1 MNMDDPYAELRRN
14 MIERQLLSRGIRDGA
29 VLAAMAKIQ
38 RELFLDE
45 GARQNSYADGPLPIG
60 CGQTISQP
68 YIVAYMTELLGLAG
82 GEKVLEIGSGSGYQ
96 TAVLAE
102 IAAKVYSVE
111 LIPELSHSASG
122 LLLGR
127 LNYQNVFFKIG
138 RGQDGWPEYAPYDRI
153 ILTAAPAEFP
163 HKLFDQLGEDG
174 IAVAPVGVDSQRLVR
189 YVKRNGRIHADELIG
204 VIFVPLV

>member
-1 MNMDDPYAELRRN
+1 MDDPYAELRQN
-14 MIERQLLSRGIRDGA
+14 MVEQQLLRRGIRDGA
-29 VLAAMAKIQ
+29 VLAALGKIQ

-45 GARQNSYADGPLPIG
+45 GPRESSYADGPLPIG

-68 YIVAYMTELLGLAG
+68 YIVAYMTELLELRGA
-82 GEKVLEIGSGSGYQ
+82 EKVLEIGSGSGYQ

-102 IAAKVYSVE
+102 IAARVYTVE
-111 LIPELSHSASG
+111 VIPELSRSASE

-153 ILTAAPAEFP
+153 IVTAAPAEFP
-163 HKLFDQLGEDG
+163 EKLFGQLREGG

-189 YVKRNGRIHADELIG
+189 YVKRNGKIHADELIG